1 MSNQDPLSG
10 LLRSFCEN
18 DSPGLSM
25 AFKVEDF
32 ARQVYG
38 DKLQVQGFQNIC
50 IRVENDEEIPG
61 FAAKDFDVRQFTKK
75 DLCVLLESAS
85 GLLFKHCLPYFME
98 TRKLHSKIEKLEAEN
113 KEKITAFINIHK
125 HS

>member
-25 AFKVEDF
+25 DFKVEDF

-38 DKLQVQGFQNIC
+38 DKLQVSGFQNIC
-50 IRVENDEEIPG
+50 ILVENDEEIPG

-75 DLCVLLESAS
+75 GSVCIVGICVWTVVQAMSS
-85 GLLFKHCLPYFME
+85 LFHG
-98 TRKLHSKIEKLEAEN
+98 N
-113 KEKITAFINIHK
+113 
-125 HS
+125 